1 MDKKWLDNNLKDSE
15 IILKQLK
22 IIREENKIKEYKTLL
37 DSYDLKLSSFD
48 RLISKKIDFNIFLL
62 IKNILHNIGQES
74 EQVYLWANKY
84 IYNMEDTR
92 NYRELSILYDKI
104 EKRKDRL
111 NSLYNNLILHNS
123 SFENDILL
131 KNDPQIVLKKY
142 KEYFKQSIELGQ
154 FLNNRYNRG
163 LGKSQFILE
172 YAREHNYK
180 ILTNNHK
187 LYSYL
192 KNDNMY
198 ITINKNTDK
207 LRGTPKNQKYLVDG
221 INYKDLLEL
230 QNMEF
235 NIIGGFVNYN

>member
-1 MDKKWLDNNLKDSE
+1 MDKWLNNNLKDSE

-22 IIREENKIKEYKTLL
+22 IIREKNKIKEYKTLL

-48 RLISKKIDFNIFLL
+48 RLISKEIDFNIFLL
-62 IKNILHNIGQES
+62 IKNILHNIEQES

-111 NSLYNNLILHNS
+111 NSLYNNLSLHNS
-123 SFENDILL
+123 SFENDILS

-154 FLNNRYNRG
+154 FLNNRHNRG

-180 ILTNNHK
+180 ILTKH
-187 LYSYL
+187 SYL
-192 KNDNMY
+192 KNDDLY
-198 ITINKNTDK
+198 ILINKNSDK
-207 LRGTPKNQKYLVDG
+207 LRGTSKNQKYLVDG

-230 QNMEF
+230 QNMEL
-235 NIIGGFVNYN
+235 NIIGGFIDYN